1 MQCSVCILAYLPHGN
16 VFGNLVFRRLRLTQ
30 CDFCWRVCVP
40 LCVDILLIISFYAAS
55 RNGPCLFLL
64 LQSFFLTP
72 FLFYLNFSSL
82 SQNILVFFFFHTQ
95 CSFTMRACTRGHHIH
110 HARTRARTRLTRA
123 ALVTPALAGMQASP
137 RYFTS
142 IQAPTYRFA
151 ESVFSHAQSAP
162 TKTTHCYKWFSQ

>member
-1 MQCSVCILAYLPHGN
+1 M
-16 VFGNLVFRRLRLTQ
+16 
-30 CDFCWRVCVP
+30 
-40 LCVDILLIISFYAAS
+40 ISFYAAS

-110 HARTRARTRLTRA
+110 HARTHAHGLASRVQPSSRQLSRACKLLQDTSLPFRHRRT
-123 ALVTPALAGMQASP
+123 ASQNP
-137 RYFTS
+137 C
-142 IQAPTYRFA
+142 
-151 ESVFSHAQSAP
+151 SAMHNLHQP
-162 TKTTHCYKWFSQ
+162 KQHTVINGFHSKTVSRICYVDGLKT